1 MLKRLFK
8 DIFNFVKRLVLNS
21 NRASREVGP
30 SNLTFDPECKALIHW
45 APLQYDSPISEKNWI
60 PKESERKNSLP
71 CRTKVKY
78 HNSLHMLHIYF
89 THELFDMSSI
99 IWTVWKVSNF
109 HWKLTFFDLLV
120 SLLQILSSFHI
131 YKMNSNNWVL
141 EAWVWSKLVSLMNQY
156 TQN

>member
-1 MLKRLFK
+1 MISLILLRGWSLTPTEHPERLDRQTF
-8 DIFNFVKRLVLNS
+8 DFWSWVQSLNS
-21 NRASREVGP
+21 LSP
-30 SNLTFDPECKALIHW
+30 STIRFVYIRK
-45 APLQYDSPISEKNWI
+45 KTWI
-60 PKESERKNSLP
+60 PKQSERKNSLP

-78 HNSLHMLHIYF
+78 TSLHMLHIYF
-89 THELFDMSSI
+89 KHELFDMSSI

-109 HWKLTFFDLLV
+109 HWKLNFFDLLV